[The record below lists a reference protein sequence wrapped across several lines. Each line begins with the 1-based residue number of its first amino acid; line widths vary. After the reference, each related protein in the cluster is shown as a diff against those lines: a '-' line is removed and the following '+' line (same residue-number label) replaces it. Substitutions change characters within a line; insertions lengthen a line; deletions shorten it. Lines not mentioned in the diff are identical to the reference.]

1 METHWPNTYSYSCVI
16 MNDPEN
22 QKLQSNTTR
31 SSSSFPISLETGN
44 LQGIIFS
51 MWNSVQSIHSPST
64 QGLESRIWKGRSDCL
79 FSRIES
85 HRFRAHTFIIMPS
98 DRSVLGRKKLNQAKS
113 SSANLEGI
121 PQPVSRS
128 LKPIPV
134 SPLHAGVSLLVSQLD
149 LQRSTHFSPNN
160 ACIQIYICMVERQ
173 RDRHR

>member
-1 METHWPNTYSYSCVI
+1 MEEQSRHPLNKVGRINLNQVDVNMETHWPNTYSYSCVI

-98 DRSVLGRKKLNQAKS
+98 DRSVLGRKNWTKPKAPQLTWREYPNQS
-113 SSANLEGI
+113 QD
-121 PQPVSRS
+121 PW
-128 LKPIPV
+128 
-134 SPLHAGVSLLVSQLD
+134 SPYQCPL
-149 LQRSTHFSPNN
+149 
-160 ACIQIYICMVERQ
+160 CMQEC
-173 RDRHR
+173 HCWCPS